1 MLSWRPS
8 LKTAVSGSVTCS
20 VVLVLSSFL
29 ISSKS
34 RRPISAGGRRW
45 WRSLII
51 YYIIYI
57 SHRVKIYPTCHYRI
71 EVFSFI
77 FKDPLQS
84 SVDILSKC
92 FQWFFKSDYGISRTA
107 GVHLEFTF
115 KLTAELLA
123 RSNQFPSSLLRA
135 LSSELVAHPKYFLS
149 RVYFFFQKAFFFICS
164 TFKTI

>member
-57 SHRVKIYPTCHYRI
+57 SHRVKIYPTCHPKTHSNHLWTYCQS
-71 EVFSFI
+71 VSSGFSNLIMASAERQEFI
-77 FKDPLQS
+77 WSLPSSWLQNCWHVATNS
-84 SVDILSKC
+84 LPRC
-92 FQWFFKSDYGISRTA
+92 W
-107 GVHLEFTF
+107 
-115 KLTAELLA
+115 ELLA
-123 RSNQFPSSLLRA
+123 VSLWPTQNIFCH
-135 LSSELVAHPKYFLS
+135 EYT
-149 RVYFFFQKAFFFICS
+149 FFFKKHFFS
-164 TFKTI
+164 SAPHSKRFK